1 MLRSLVGSEMCIR
14 DRFAAPPE
22 QSFEWS
28 EASLDGATRFLR
40 RLWSL
45 VHDRKDVFSKE
56 IGDVD
61 VVNESALELRRQTH
75 ELIAKAEDDFGRRL
89 QFNTVVSS
97 VMELVNSVSRFDLTN
112 DHDHGVV
119 REALESILIVISPI
133 APHIAHE
140 LWTSMTDR
148 EEIKRGDWP
157 QLDSTALQR
166 STMPLAVQVNGKLR
180 ASINISSELDKEAI
194 FSEALKDANVAR
206 HVEGKTI
213 RKQIYVP
220 DRLVNFVVG

>member
-1 MLRSLVGSEMCIR
+1 M
-14 DRFAAPPE
+14 
-22 QSFEWS
+22 
-28 EASLDGATRFLR
+28 
-40 RLWSL
+40 
-45 VHDRKDVFSKE
+45 
-56 IGDVD
+56 
-61 VVNESALELRRQTH
+61 
-75 ELIAKAEDDFGRRL
+75 
-89 QFNTVVSS
+89 
-97 VMELVNSVSRFDLTN
+97 
-112 DHDHGVV
+112 
-119 REALESILIVISPI
+119 ISPI

-140 LWTSMTDR
+140 LWTSMTGR
-148 EEIKRGDWP
+148 EAIKLGDWP